1 MASKEKFLFLEPLRG
16 IFALVV
22 VIVHGGVI
30 GSSSFLL
37 GNERMVANSTML
49 VDLFFQLSGFVIAY
63 NYADRINDSATAF
76 VFQFNRLL
84 RMYPL
89 HIVTFLC
96 FAVGFPLLEYAK
108 ELYTGETGEHHA
120 FSDFNLSAIINNI
133 FLTHGMFEDELTY
146 NYPSWSVSAEFYTY
160 ATFAIVFAIFSSK
173 ASRVFTSI
181 ALVVISALILHFSDS
196 AYPETRLALFRCLYS
211 FFLGVLLYYIY
222 DNFRIRVASIFVY
235 LSFALMFVCWY
246 FGNYLSS
253 LITPF
258 TYFFIFLSLLWS
270 ESSAMKRLLCTP
282 KLVFLGTIS
291 YGIYMIH
298 AIVWHAITRV
308 LIVFF
313 DYTEE
318 YDPKIGDTV
327 LNVEPGLSTALLV
340 SGTVVTIFLAYLSY
354 RYLEMPFNNKRM
366 KMPSR
371 VKGTNAASAYV
382 QGLLKQREP

>member
-37 GNERMVANSTML
+37 GNELIVTNSTML

-63 NYADRINDSATAF
+63 NYADRINGTATAF
-76 VFQFNRLL
+76 VFQFNRFL

-108 ELYTGETGEHHA
+108 ELYTGNVGDHHA
-120 FSDFNLSAIINNI
+120 FSNFDLFAIINNI
-133 FLTHGMFEDELTY
+133 FLTQGMFEDKLTY

-173 ASRVFTSI
+173 ASRVMTSI
-181 ALVVISALILHFSDS
+181 VLVVIAASILHFYHSD
-196 AYPETRLALFRCLYS
+196 YPETRFALFRCMYS

-222 DNFRIRVASIFVY
+222 DNFRIRVAPIFVY
-235 LSFALMFVCWY
+235 LSFVLMFVCWY
-246 FGNYLSS
+246 FANYLSS

-258 TYFFIFLSLLWS
+258 TYSIIYLSLLWS
-270 ESSAMKRLLCTP
+270 ETSVMKRLLCSP

-298 AIVWHAITRV
+298 AIVWHVITRV

-313 DYTEE
+313 DYEE
-318 YDPKIGDTV
+318 YESKFGDMV
-327 LNVEPGLSTALLV
+327 LNVESGLSTALLFF
-340 SGTVVTIFLAYLSY
+340 GTVVTIFLAYLSY

-382 QGLLKQREP
+382 QGLTKQR

>member
-37 GNERMVANSTML
+37 GNELIVTNSTML

-63 NYADRINDSATAF
+63 NYADRINGTATAF
-76 VFQFNRLL
+76 VFQFNRFL

-108 ELYTGETGEHHA
+108 ELYTGNVGDHHA
-120 FSDFNLSAIINNI
+120 FSNFDLFAIINNI
-133 FLTHGMFEDELTY
+133 FLTQGMFEDKLTY

-173 ASRVFTSI
+173 ASRVMTSI
-181 ALVVISALILHFSDS
+181 VLVVIAASILHFYHSD
-196 AYPETRLALFRCLYS
+196 YPETRFALFRCMYS

-222 DNFRIRVASIFVY
+222 DNFRIRVAPIFVY
-235 LSFALMFVCWY
+235 LSFVLMFVCWY
-246 FGNYLSS
+246 FANYLSS

-258 TYFFIFLSLLWS
+258 TYSFIFLSLLWS
-270 ESSAMKRLLCTP
+270 ETSVMKRLLCSP

-298 AIVWHAITRV
+298 AIVWHVITRV

-313 DYTEE
+313 DYEE
-318 YDPKIGDTV
+318 YESKFGDMV
-327 LNVEPGLSTALLV
+327 LNVESGLSTALLFF
-340 SGTVVTIFLAYLSY
+340 GTVVTIFLAYLSY

-382 QGLLKQREP
+382 QGLTKQR

>member
-16 IFALVV
+16 VFALVV

-37 GNERMVANSTML
+37 GNELIVANSTML

-63 NYADRINDSATAF
+63 NYADRINGAATAF

-108 ELYTGETGEHHA
+108 ELYTGNVGDHHA
-120 FSDFNLSAIINNI
+120 FSNFDLFAIINNI
-133 FLTHGMFEDELTY
+133 FLTQGMFEDKLTY

-173 ASRVFTSI
+173 ASRVMTSI
-181 ALVVISALILHFSDS
+181 VLVVIAASILHFYHSD
-196 AYPETRLALFRCLYS
+196 YPETRFALFRCMYS

-222 DNFRIRVASIFVY
+222 DNFRIRVAPIFVY
-235 LSFALMFVCWY
+235 LSFVLMFVCWY
-246 FGNYLSS
+246 FANYLSS

-258 TYFFIFLSLLWS
+258 TYSFIFLSLLWS
-270 ESSAMKRLLCTP
+270 ETSVMKRLLCSP

-318 YDPKIGDTV
+318 YDPKVGDTV

-340 SGTVVTIFLAYLSY
+340 LGSAVTIFLAYLSY
-354 RYLEMPFNNKRM
+354 RYLEMPFNKKRM
-366 KMPSR
+366 KMPVEVR
-371 VKGTNAASAYV
+371 KKNAASAYV
-382 QGLLKQREP
+382 QGYLKRR